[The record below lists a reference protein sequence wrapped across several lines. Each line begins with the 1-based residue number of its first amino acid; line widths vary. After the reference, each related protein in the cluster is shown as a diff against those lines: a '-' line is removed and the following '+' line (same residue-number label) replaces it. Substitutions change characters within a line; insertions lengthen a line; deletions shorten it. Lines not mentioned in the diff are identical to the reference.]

1 MAAVERT
8 EPFTCSNRQFNL
20 KVLEQGGWFY
30 MTIEDGQT
38 HRQIPLT
45 GKFSRETYDEIA
57 GRGGD
62 PIQEVLAMHRKTLR
76 QFISQGLV

>member
-1 MAAVERT
+1 MAVERT
-8 EPFTCSNRQFNL
+8 EPFTCNNRLFNL
-20 KVLEQGGWFY
+20 KVSEQGDWFY

-38 HRQIPLT
+38 NRRIPLK

-62 PIQEVLAMHRKTLR
+62 PIEEVLAMHRKTLR